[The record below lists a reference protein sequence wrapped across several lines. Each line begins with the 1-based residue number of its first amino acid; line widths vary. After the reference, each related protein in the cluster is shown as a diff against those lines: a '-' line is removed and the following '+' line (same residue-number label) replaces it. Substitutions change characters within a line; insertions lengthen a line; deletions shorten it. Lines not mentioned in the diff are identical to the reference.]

1 MDSTLNVSEIF
12 FSIQGESTCAGLPS
26 IFIRLAGCN
35 LSCSW
40 CDTEY
45 ARESGEGKEL
55 TLDEIMSE
63 IGKFPCRLVEVT
75 GGEPLQQE
83 GAIKLLER
91 LLASGYEVLLET
103 NGAIDLRP
111 VNRKVRKIIDI
122 KCPSSGHENS
132 FLMENLDTITEK
144 DEVKFVI
151 ADRNDYDFAKGSVEK
166 HLKGKRSPIL
176 FSPVS
181 PDMNPQKLA
190 RWILRDGLT
199 VRLQLQLHRLIWGE
213 ARGV

>member
-1 MDSTLNVSEIF
+1 VDSTLNVSEIF
-12 FSIQGESTCAGLPS
+12 FSIQGESTYAGLPS

-45 ARESGEGKEL
+45 ARESGKGHEL
-55 TLDEIMSE
+55 TIDEIMAE

-103 NGAIDLRP
+103 NGTIDLRP
-111 VNRKVRKIIDI
+111 VNREVRKIIDI
-122 KCPSSGHENS
+122 K
-132 FLMENLDTITEK
+132 
-144 DEVKFVI
+144 
-151 ADRNDYDFAKGSVEK
+151 
-166 HLKGKRSPIL
+166 
-176 FSPVS
+176 
-181 PDMNPQKLA
+181 
-190 RWILRDGLT
+190 
-199 VRLQLQLHRLIWGE
+199 
-213 ARGV
+213 